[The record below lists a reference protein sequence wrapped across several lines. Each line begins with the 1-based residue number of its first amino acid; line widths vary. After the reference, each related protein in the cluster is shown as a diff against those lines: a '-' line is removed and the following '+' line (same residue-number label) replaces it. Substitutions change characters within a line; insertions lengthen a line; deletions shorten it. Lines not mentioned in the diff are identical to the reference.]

1 MTRVANRVHEHCRSN
16 VLSLPGFPDFNPIV
30 QSLKATHVPE
40 RQKSF
45 RVSVQQHDR
54 LVILQSLAQKW
65 IESDATKE
73 RALEVISNHNTEYN
87 PDGKYWL
94 EERTGPVCFQFPIG
108 PKVLM

>member
-1 MTRVANRVHEHCRSN
+1 MTRVANRVHDHCRSN

-30 QSLKATHVPE
+30 QALKANHVPD

-65 IESDATKE
+65 IESDSTKE
-73 RALEVISNHNTEYN
+73 RALEVISEHNAEYN

-94 EERTGPVCFQFPIG
+94 EERTGPV
-108 PKVLM
+108 